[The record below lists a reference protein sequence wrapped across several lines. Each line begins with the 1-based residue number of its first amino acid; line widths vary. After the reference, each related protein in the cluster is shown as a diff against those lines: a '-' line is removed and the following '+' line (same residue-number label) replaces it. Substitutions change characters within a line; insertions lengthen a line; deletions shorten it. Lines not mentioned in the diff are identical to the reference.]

1 MEKINYD
8 FSALNSAMFKLKSNP
23 SSSNLSAIKYELNNF
38 FRDSKC
44 EEVIYTKNTD
54 KLFFGMCCMPIM
66 KDDEVVDILMTDKPK
81 RIEKY
86 YIEIDSK
93 LLDLGL
99 SARELTAVLLHEI
112 GHLVNDTTP
121 IEKTRRSIDIYL
133 DKNNTNLSFN
143 DSIHEK
149 SLMMFAIKDSIRKLT
164 SLFYIKDEEIIADEF
179 VVRCGY
185 GKELE
190 SAYKTIVKSSGI
202 LVRGV
207 HSDSKL
213 AILEWTLKLYK
224 DLGIKRVYALSV
236 LNKGKNITG
245 SKLEKREIE
254 IASRS
259 LNKMEYLAMEEATI
273 IKEKSKLNLNL
284 FRDIRLNG
292 LRNIEDDLYE
302 FNIRLK
308 NVSDE
313 EEALNLLRQINMRL
327 AIIDDYLLDSK
338 LDESEKKNWYKLHDK
353 YSLLREQLSKK
364 AIYATKNYGLFV
376 DYNTLR

>member
-1 MEKINYD
+1 MERIAYD
-8 FSALNSAMFKLKSNP
+8 FSELNTAMFKLKSNP
-23 SSSNLSAIKYELNNF
+23 SSSNLNSIKYELNKF
-38 FRDSKC
+38 FKDSKC

-54 KLFFGMCCMPIM
+54 KLFFGMCCMPVM
-66 KDDEVVDILMTDKPK
+66 KEEEVVDILMTDKPK
-81 RIEKY
+81 RIAKY

-99 SARELTAVLLHEI
+99 SSKELTAVLLHEV
-112 GHLVNDTTP
+112 GHLVNDSSP
-121 IEKTRRSIDIYL
+121 VEKTRRSIDMYL
-133 DKNNTNLSFN
+133 DENNTNLSFN

-164 SLFYIKDEEIIADEF
+164 SLFYIRDEEIIADEF